1 MAALQADARYRWM
14 LRGVEGFGTGRVGRA
29 AAGSSLSFKV
39 RPQLLVWKGVQGL
52 GGVAQTSCDC
62 LKFRGQT
69 SALLILNVE
78 DSEGRL
84 FLSDA
89 FPHGVYNLSK
99 TSFSI
104 WKVPHYANLTFSV
117 LSVTY

>member
-1 MAALQADARYRWM
+1 MAALQADARYRWL
-14 LRGVEGFGTGRVGRA
+14 LREVGGFGTGRVGRA

-62 LKFRGQT
+62 LKSRGQT

-78 DSEGRL
+78 DSEERL
-84 FLSDA
+84 FDMWSTIFERLLLV
-89 FPHGVYNLSK
+89 FGKCHIMQ
-99 TSFSI
+99 T
-104 WKVPHYANLTFSV
+104 
-117 LSVTY
+117 